1 MAGTVKSQAQT
12 QTQTQIQAQT
22 QPQRM
27 IGGLWRKPL
36 VSRALAL
43 ALVVVV
49 VLVLSLSLSLAR
61 QSQAEPDPRAQ
72 SLAELLYQDRVLA
85 SRDGGVA
92 LALRRY
98 LITRLVED
106 IQREAAPVAAPP
118 RIALPPAS
126 ATRLPPIPRPPS
138 LGFDAES
145 DIGRTQGWVFETQL
159 GEPIL
164 AAADGEVV
172 ASENL
177 AWRAHILIIRHQDG
191 SVSVYSG
198 AIDALLQVG
207 TRVRRG
213 QIVGTA
219 SLIRGDNRME
229 WQVRKGT
236 QLIDPALWL
245 AQVN

>member
-1 MAGTVKSQAQT
+1 MS
-12 QTQTQIQAQT
+12 
-22 QPQRM
+22 
-27 IGGLWRKPL
+27 
-36 VSRALAL
+36 SALAL
-43 ALVVVV
+43 TLALT
-49 VLVLSLSLSLAR
+49 LALSLAR

-72 SLAELLYQDRVLA
+72 ALAELLYQDRVLA

-98 LITRLVED
+98 LITRLVEEIKRD
-106 IQREAAPVAAPP
+106 AAPVAAPP
-118 RIALPPAS
+118 AVSLPPAS

-145 DIGRTQGWVFETQL
+145 EVGRTQGWVFETQL

-229 WQVRKGT
+229 WQVRNGT

-245 AQVN
+245 TQVN

>member
-1 MAGTVKSQAQT
+1 MAGTVEPQAQTQTELQT
-12 QTQTQIQAQT
+12 QTQTQA
-22 QPQRM
+22 QRM
-27 IGGLWRKPL
+27 GGGLWRKAL
-36 VSRALAL
+36 VSRVL
-43 ALVVVV
+43 ALVVV
-49 VLVLSLSLSLAR
+49 LVLPLSLSLAR

-72 SLAELLYQDRVLA
+72 ALAELLYQDRVLA

-106 IQREAAPVAAPP
+106 IQREATPVAAPP
-118 RIALPPAS
+118 GLALPPAS

-138 LGFDAES
+138 LGFDAEN
-145 DIGRTQGWVFETQL
+145 DIGRTQGWVFETEL